1 MNATQIAARSLGY
14 TSLKD
19 KQTEVITN
27 FLLGN
32 DVFAVLPTGM
42 GRAYATLASQ
52 RHLTLFLKQKTIVVT
67 PLTAIIKDQV
77 CISLSQH
84 IYIYM

>member
-1 MNATQIAARSLGY
+1 MDAGVIMNATQIAACSLGY

-32 DVFAVLPTGM
+32 DVFAVLSTGY
-42 GRAYATLASQ
+42 GKSLCYNSLPKAFDIFFETEGS
-52 RHLTLFLKQKTIVVT
+52 IVIIVT
-67 PLTAIIKDQV
+67 PGVSWLK
-77 CISLSQH
+77 
-84 IYIYM
+84 ME